1 MSNKNI
7 RKSDTGFLLQ
17 GTILAAASI
26 ISRIIGLVYRV
37 PLTAIIG
44 KTGNDF
50 YGTAYEIY
58 NIILLISSYSLPLA
72 VSKLVAARMAKGQ
85 AKDAYRV
92 LKGSLLFAGVSGT
105 AAMAIV
111 YFGADFFTGTLLK
124 TPLSSIAL
132 KVLAPT
138 LLIVA
143 IVGVF
148 RGFFQGLNTMMP
160 SAISQI
166 AEQIMNAVV
175 SVVAAWLLFSYGAK
189 VGAVLGDEDAYAAA
203 YGAAGGTAGG
213 AGDRR
218 PHLPVSPGAARFGPG
233 AVSPPVLV
241 FGLHRRAGRAVS
253 AQ

>member
-1 MSNKNI
+1 
-7 RKSDTGFLLQ
+7 
-17 GTILAAASI
+17 
-26 ISRIIGLVYRV
+26 
-37 PLTAIIG
+37 
-44 KTGNDF
+44 
-50 YGTAYEIY
+50 
-58 NIILLISSYSLPLA
+58 
-72 VSKLVAARMAKGQ
+72 MAKGQ

-189 VGAVLGDEDAYAAA
+189 VGAVLG
-203 YGAAGGTAGG
+203 G
-213 AGDRR
+213 
-218 PHLPVSPGAARFGPG
+218 
-233 AVSPPVLV
+233 
-241 FGLHRRAGRAVS
+241 
-253 AQ
+253 

>member
-1 MSNKNI
+1 MTTGEEEERMSNKNI

-166 AEQIMNAVV
+166 A
-175 SVVAAWLLFSYGAK
+175 
-189 VGAVLGDEDAYAAA
+189 
-203 YGAAGGTAGG
+203 
-213 AGDRR
+213 
-218 PHLPVSPGAARFGPG
+218 
-233 AVSPPVLV
+233 
-241 FGLHRRAGRAVS
+241 
-253 AQ
+253 